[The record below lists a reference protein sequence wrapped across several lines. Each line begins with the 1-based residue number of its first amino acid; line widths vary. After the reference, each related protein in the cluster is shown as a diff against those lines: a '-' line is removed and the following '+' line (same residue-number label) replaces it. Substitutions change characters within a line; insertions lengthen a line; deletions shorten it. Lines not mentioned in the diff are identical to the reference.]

1 MYNSK
6 INEDIH
12 YRVILYDKNGEEIIE
27 DTIIIG
33 QDNAYNYGEKRAL
46 ELGYRKTDFKVKV
59 C

>member
-1 MYNSK
+1 MFNSGMNK
-6 INEDIH
+6 DIR
-12 YRVILYDKNGEEIIE
+12 YRVILYDDHGEIIE

-46 ELGYRKTDFKVKV
+46 ELGKRKTDFTVKV

>member
-6 INEDIH
+6 INKDIH